1 MPGTGLSEQPGSAAR
16 SWSLALLT
24 SSEPGR
30 RNRRTIDAVLLALGA
45 FLVALGAVIA
55 ESASADDEDVAVLTI
70 DRQEKLN
77 ALDRQV
83 VEEIGQALLDLES
96 EGPRAIVVT
105 GAGERAFVAG
115 ADIRAMSIMEPLEA
129 KRFSEIGH
137 AAMALLD
144 RSPVPT
150 IAAVNGYALGGG
162 CEVALACDIRIAAEN
177 ATFGFPEVSLGIL
190 PGMGGTQRL
199 PRLIGPALAKELI
212 FTGRRI
218 SAGEAREIGLV
229 NRVVAEGEALNAA
242 RELAAEISANG
253 PLAVRHAKAAANRTL
268 DVDLVSGLEFEADQ
282 FALLFA
288 TEDAR
293 EGMNAFGEKRK
304 PEFEGR

>member
-1 MPGTGLSEQPGSAAR
+1 LDYV
-16 SWSLALLT
+16 
-24 SSEPGR
+24 
-30 RNRRTIDAVLLALGA
+30 TIIFDDN
-45 FLVALGAVIA
+45 VATM
-55 ESASADDEDVAVLTI
+55 TI

-77 ALDRQV
+77 ALDPQV
-83 VEEIGQALLDLES
+83 VEEIGQALLELEA

-105 GAGERAFVAG
+105 GAGERAFIAG
-115 ADIRAMSIMEPLEA
+115 ADIGAMSVMSPLEA

-144 RSPVPT
+144 RSPIPT
-150 IAAVNGYALGGG
+150 IAAVNGFALGGG
-162 CEVALACDIRIAAEN
+162 CEVALACDIRVAAEN
-177 ATFGFPEVSLGIL
+177 ATFGFPEVGLGIL

-218 SAGEAREIGLV
+218 SAEEAREIGLV
-229 NRVVAEGEALNAA
+229 NRVVAEGEALEVA

-253 PLAVRHAKAAANRTL
+253 PLAVRHAKAAANRSL
-268 DVDLVSGLEFEADQ
+268 DVDLVSGLEYEADQ

-293 EGMNAFGEKRK
+293 EGMTAFSEKRR

>member
-1 MPGTGLSEQPGSAAR
+1 MDYVRVER
-16 SWSLALLT
+16 
-24 SSEPGR
+24 ED
-30 RNRRTIDAVLLALGA
+30 N
-45 FLVALGAVIA
+45 VAL
-55 ESASADDEDVAVLTI
+55 LTI

-77 ALDRQV
+77 ALDMQV
-83 VEEIGQALLDLES
+83 VEEIGQALLDLEA

-105 GAGERAFVAG
+105 GGGERVFVAG
-115 ADIRAMSIMEPLEA
+115 AEIRAMSIMEPLEA

-144 RSPVPT
+144 RSPVPP

-162 CEVALACDIRIAAEN
+162 CEVAIACDIRVAAAN
-177 ATFGFPEVSLGIL
+177 ATFGFPEVGLGIL

-212 FTGRRI
+212 FTGRHI
-218 SAGEAREIGLV
+218 GAEEAREMGLV
-229 NRVVAEGEALNAA
+229 NRVVPEGEALDVA
-242 RELAAEISANG
+242 RQIAGEIAANG
-253 PLAVRHAKAAANRTL
+253 PLAVRHAKAAANRST
-268 DVDLVSGLEFEADQ
+268 DVDLVSGLEYEADQ

-293 EGMNAFGEKRK
+293 EGMGAFVEKRK
-304 PEFEGR
+304 PEFGGR

>member
-1 MPGTGLSEQPGSAAR
+1 LDYVKVEH
-16 SWSLALLT
+16 
-24 SSEPGR
+24 
-30 RNRRTIDAVLLALGA
+30 
-45 FLVALGAVIA
+45 
-55 ESASADDEDVAVLTI
+55 EDGIAVLTV

-83 VEEIGQALLDLES
+83 VEELGQALLDLEA

-218 SAGEAREIGLV
+218 SAEEASEMGLV
-229 NRVVAEGEALNAA
+229 NRVVTEGEALNAA
-242 RELAAEISANG
+242 RELAVEISANG

-293 EGMNAFGEKRK
+293 EGMNAFGERRK
-304 PEFEGR
+304 PEFGGR

>member
-1 MPGTGLSEQPGSAAR
+1 SGDRRPERADMQP
-16 SWSLALLT
+16 T
-24 SSEPGR
+24 EGR
-30 RNRRTIDAVLLALGA
+30 QMDYVRVER
-45 FLVALGAVIA
+45 
-55 ESASADDEDVAVLTI
+55 EDGIAVLTV

-83 VEEIGQALLDLES
+83 VEELGQALLDLES

-105 GAGERAFVAG
+105 GAGERAFIAG

-218 SAGEAREIGLV
+218 GAKEAREMGLV
-229 NRVVAEGEALNAA
+229 NRVVTEGEALNAA
-242 RELAAEISANG
+242 RELAVEISANG

-288 TEDAR
+288 PESAP
-293 EGMNAFGEKRK
+293 EGWTA
-304 PEFEGR
+304 

>member
-1 MPGTGLSEQPGSAAR
+1 MPTR
-16 SWSLALLT
+16 
-24 SSEPGR
+24 GR
-30 RNRRTIDAVLLALGA
+30 QMDYVRIER
-45 FLVALGAVIA
+45 
-55 ESASADDEDVAVLTI
+55 EDGIAVLTV
-70 DRQEKLN
+70 DRQERLN
-77 ALDRQV
+77 ALDGQV
-83 VEEIGQALLDLES
+83 VEEIGQALLELEA
-96 EGPRAIVVT
+96 EGPRAIIVT
-105 GAGERAFVAG
+105 GAGERAFGAG
-115 ADIRAMSIMEPLEA
+115 ADIRAMSIMDPREA
-129 KRFSEIGH
+129 KRFSETGH

-144 RSPVPT
+144 RAPSPTKP
-150 IAAVNGYALGGG
+150 AVNGYALGGG

-177 ATFGFPEVSLGIL
+177 ATFGFPEVGLGIL

-218 SAGEAREIGLV
+218 NAEEARKIGLV
-229 NRVVAEGEALNAA
+229 NRVVAEGEALNSA

-304 PEFEGR
+304 PRFEGR

>member
-1 MPGTGLSEQPGSAAR
+1 MNYVSVR
-16 SWSLALLT
+16 H
-24 SSEPGR
+24 
-30 RNRRTIDAVLLALGA
+30 
-45 FLVALGAVIA
+45 
-55 ESASADDEDVAVLTI
+55 DDDVAVLTI

-83 VEEIGQALLDLES
+83 VEEIGQALLELES

-115 ADIRAMSIMEPLEA
+115 ADIRAMSIMEPLDA

-218 SAGEAREIGLV
+218 SAGEARDIGLV

-242 RELAAEISANG
+242 RDLAAEIAFNG
-253 PLAVRHAKAAANRTL
+253 PLAVRHAKAAANRSL

-288 TEDAR
+288 TKDAR

>member
-1 MPGTGLSEQPGSAAR
+1 MDYV
-16 SWSLALLT
+16 
-24 SSEPGR
+24 
-30 RNRRTIDAVLLALGA
+30 TIQH
-45 FLVALGAVIA
+45 
-55 ESASADDEDVAVLTI
+55 DDNVAVLTV

-83 VEEIGQALLDLES
+83 VEEIGQALLELEA

-105 GAGERAFVAG
+105 GAGERAFIAG
-115 ADIRAMSIMEPLEA
+115 ADIRAMSAMDPLEA

-162 CEVALACDIRIAAEN
+162 CEVALACDVRIAAEN
-177 ATFGFPEVSLGIL
+177 ATFGFPEVGLGIL

-218 SAGEAREIGLV
+218 GADEAREIGLV
-229 NRVVAEGEALNAA
+229 NRVVGHGEALNAA
-242 RELAAEISANG
+242 RELAAEISSNG
-253 PLAVRHAKAAANRTL
+253 PLAVRHAKSAANRAL
-268 DVDLVSGLEFEADQ
+268 DVDLVSGLEYEADQ

-293 EGMNAFGEKRK
+293 EGMNAFGEKRR

>member
-1 MPGTGLSEQPGSAAR
+1 MDYVKVER
-16 SWSLALLT
+16 
-24 SSEPGR
+24 E
-30 RNRRTIDAVLLALGA
+30 
-45 FLVALGAVIA
+45 
-55 ESASADDEDVAVLTI
+55 ESITVLTI

-83 VEEIGQALLDLES
+83 VEEIGQALLELES

-105 GAGERAFVAG
+105 GAGERAFIAG
-115 ADIRAMSIMEPLEA
+115 ADIRAMSIMDPLEA

-137 AAMALLD
+137 AAMSLLD
-144 RSPVPT
+144 RSPIPT

-162 CEVALACDIRIAAEN
+162 CEVAIACDIRIASEN
-177 ATFGFPEVSLGIL
+177 ATFGFPEVGLGIL

-218 SAGEAREIGLV
+218 SAGEARDIGLV

-242 RELAAEISANG
+242 MELAAEISANG
-253 PLAVRHAKAAANRTL
+253 PLAVRHSKAAANRSL
-268 DVDLVSGLEFEADQ
+268 DVDLISGLEYEADQ

-293 EGMNAFGEKRK
+293 EGMNAFSEKRK
-304 PEFEGR
+304 PRFEGR

>member
-1 MPGTGLSEQPGSAAR
+1 MDYVKVER
-16 SWSLALLT
+16 
-24 SSEPGR
+24 
-30 RNRRTIDAVLLALGA
+30 
-45 FLVALGAVIA
+45 
-55 ESASADDEDVAVLTI
+55 EDGIAVLTV

-77 ALDRQV
+77 ALDGQV

-177 ATFGFPEVSLGIL
+177 ATFGFPEVGLGIL

-199 PRLIGPALAKELI
+199 PRLIGPARAKELI

-242 RELAAEISANG
+242 RELAEEISANG

-268 DVDLVSGLEFEADQ
+268 DVDLISGLEFEADQ

>member
-1 MPGTGLSEQPGSAAR
+1 M
-16 SWSLALLT
+16 LLT
-24 SSEPGR
+24 EGR
-30 RNRRTIDAVLLALGA
+30 RVDYVTIQH
-45 FLVALGAVIA
+45 
-55 ESASADDEDVAVLTI
+55 DDGVAVLTV

-177 ATFGFPEVSLGIL
+177 AAFGFPEVSLGIL

-218 SAGEAREIGLV
+218 SAEEAREIGLV

>member
-1 MPGTGLSEQPGSAAR
+1 MDYVR
-16 SWSLALLT
+16 
-24 SSEPGR
+24 
-30 RNRRTIDAVLLALGA
+30 V
-45 FLVALGAVIA
+45 
-55 ESASADDEDVAVLTI
+55 ESDSGVAVLTI

-77 ALDRQV
+77 ALDGQV
-83 VEEIGQALLDLES
+83 VEEIGQALLELES
-96 EGPRAIVVT
+96 EGPRVIIVT
-105 GAGERAFVAG
+105 GAGERAFIAG
-115 ADIRAMSIMEPLEA
+115 ADIRAMSAMDPIEA

-144 RSPVPT
+144 RSPIPT

-177 ATFGFPEVSLGIL
+177 ANFGFPEVGLGIL
-190 PGMGGTQRL
+190 PGLGGTQRL

-218 SAGEAREIGLV
+218 GAGEAREIGLA
-229 NRVVAEGEALNAA
+229 NRVVGRGEALSAA
-242 RELAAEISANG
+242 RELAEEISANG
-253 PLAVRHAKAAANRTL
+253 PLALRHAKAAANRAL
-268 DVDLVSGLEFEADQ
+268 DTDLISGLEYEADQ

-304 PEFEGR
+304 PKFEGR

>member
-1 MPGTGLSEQPGSAAR
+1 MDFVKVER
-16 SWSLALLT
+16 
-24 SSEPGR
+24 
-30 RNRRTIDAVLLALGA
+30 
-45 FLVALGAVIA
+45 
-55 ESASADDEDVAVLTI
+55 EDNVAVLTV

-83 VEEIGQALLDLES
+83 VEEIGQALLELEA

-105 GAGERAFVAG
+105 GAGERAFIAG
-115 ADIRAMSIMEPLEA
+115 ADIRAMSAMDPLEA

-162 CEVALACDIRIAAEN
+162 CEVALACDVRIAAEN
-177 ATFGFPEVSLGIL
+177 ATFGFPEVGLGIL

-218 SAGEAREIGLV
+218 GADEAREIGLV
-229 NRVVAEGEALNAA
+229 NRVVGHGEALNAA
-242 RELAAEISANG
+242 RELAAEISSNG
-253 PLAVRHAKAAANRTL
+253 PLAVRHAKSAANRAL
-268 DVDLVSGLEFEADQ
+268 DVDLVSGLEYEADQ

-288 TEDAR
+288 TDDAR
-293 EGMNAFGEKRK
+293 EGMNAFGEKRR